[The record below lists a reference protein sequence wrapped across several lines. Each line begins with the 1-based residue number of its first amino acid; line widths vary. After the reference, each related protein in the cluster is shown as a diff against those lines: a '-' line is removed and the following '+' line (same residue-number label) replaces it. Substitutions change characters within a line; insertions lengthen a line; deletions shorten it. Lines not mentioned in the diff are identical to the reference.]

1 MISFEEA
8 REIVAAINSKFYRA
22 KDMYRTAPWGYENET
37 YYEVLDG
44 PWIKFY
50 GDPDSDEYWESRS
63 PNDGEIN
70 LVNKETGEYVCLQ
83 GPGDDG
89 KPQKFVGTPVGDG
102 KPDWWVD

>member
-8 REIVAAINSKFYRA
+8 REIVAASRSKFYRA
-22 KDMYRTAPWGYENET
+22 KDMYRTAPWGYEDGE
-37 YYEVLDG
+37 YYQVLDG

-63 PNDGEIN
+63 PDDGQIN
-70 LVNKETGEYVCLQ
+70 LVNKVTGEYIAIQ
-83 GPGDDG
+83 GPDENDIS
-89 KPQKFVGTPVGDG
+89 PTFAGTPVGEG